1 MWAKAGGRSS
11 AQRLPRRQLQ
21 KFRCATAIA
30 AAILPLTKG
39 GAMRLCRFNDN
50 RIGIVRGGA
59 VHDVTAIVDEL
70 PAQRY
75 PLALGDPLIARLE
88 SLRPKLEALAGQAKP
103 VPVAAVRLLSPVA
116 NPSKIIG
123 TPVNYHAHRLE
134 ADKDKEIAVYSPSAR
149 ARPIEEQGLFL
160 KAVSALVGPSEGVA
174 VRFPDRRTDH
184 EAELGLV
191 IGRRAA
197 NVTEADALSYVAGY
211 AIALDMVVRGS
222 EDRSFRKSIDTY
234 AVLGPWLVTSDEL
247 GDPSKLAFSLTVNDE
262 PRQASNTSLMV
273 MSIPRQIAWASAFY
287 TLLPGDI
294 IMTGTCEGVAR
305 VVPGDTMAVEFERIG
320 RMEVP
325 VRAA

>member
-1 MWAKAGGRSS
+1 
-11 AQRLPRRQLQ
+11 
-21 KFRCATAIA
+21 
-30 AAILPLTKG
+30 
-39 GAMRLCRFNDN
+39 MRLCRFNDN
-50 RIGIVRGGA
+50 RIGIVRGGV

-75 PLALGDPLIARLE
+75 PLALGDPLIARLDA
-88 SLRPKLEALAGQAKP
+88 LRPKLERLADQAKP

-134 ADKDKEIAVYSPSAR
+134 ADKDKEIAVYSPSTR

-160 KAVSALVGPSEGVA
+160 KAISALVGPSEGVA

-191 IGRRAA
+191 IGKRAV
-197 NVTEADALSYVAGY
+197 NVPEDKALDYVAGY

-234 AVLGPWLVTSDEL
+234 AVLGPWLVTADEV
-247 GDPSKLAFSLTVNDE
+247 GDPSKLAFSLKINGET
-262 PRQASNTSLMV
+262 RQASNTSLMV
-273 MSIPRQIAWASAFY
+273 MSIPRQIAWASTFY

-305 VVPGDTMAVEFERIG
+305 VIPGDTMTLEFERIG

-325 VRAA
+325 VRSA